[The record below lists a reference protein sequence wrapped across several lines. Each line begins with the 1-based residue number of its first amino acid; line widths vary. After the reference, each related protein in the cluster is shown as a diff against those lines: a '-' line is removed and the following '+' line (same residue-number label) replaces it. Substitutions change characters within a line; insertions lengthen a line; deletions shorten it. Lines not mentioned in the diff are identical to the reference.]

1 MKRFYLRTLL
11 MLSVLLLGVV
21 SSHAHGLVEIPPLG
35 SAVTDL
41 TQTLSAQEQA
51 ALNQKLM
58 QFSQRAGSQVA
69 VLLLPTTQPEDIAQF
84 GIRLAE
90 AWKIG
95 REKQDDG
102 VIVIVAKQDR
112 KMRIEVGYGLEGAIP
127 DAVAKRIIAEQ
138 LTPAFKQGRFYAG
151 LDLATDT
158 LIKLI
163 QGEQLPAPA
172 AQSQAQQGGLMHWL
186 PILMFAAIFAGAI
199 LRGLLGAFF
208 GSAMTGGLL
217 AVLAGWLGA
226 TLLVMGLVGLA
237 AFVFTLAMGSS
248 GAGGLPVGGF
258 PGGYGGGSRGPDI
271 FSGGG
276 GGFGGGGASGDW

>member
-1 MKRFYLRTLL
+1 MHFCWR
-11 MLSVLLLGVV
+11 SLLLACCVLFGIN
-21 SSHAHGLVEIPPLG
+21 SQAAEGLVDIPPLQN
-35 SAVTDL
+35 AVTDL

-51 ALNQKLM
+51 ALNQKLA
-58 QFSQRAGSQVA
+58 QFSQQAGSQVA
-69 VLLLPTTQPEDIAQF
+69 VLIVPTTQPEEISQF

-95 REKQDDG
+95 RDKQDDG

-112 KMRIEVGYGLEGAIP
+112 KMRVEVGYGLEGAIP

-138 LTPAFKQGRFYAG
+138 LAPAFKQGQFYVG
-151 LDLATDT
+151 LNLATDT

-172 AQSQAQQGGLMHWL
+172 SRDQEPQGGLMHWL
-186 PILMFAAIFAGAI
+186 PILMFAAIFAGAV

-208 GSAMTGGLL
+208 GSAITGGLL

-226 TLLVMGLVGLA
+226 TLLIMGLVGLA

-258 PGGYGGGSRGPDI
+258 PGGYGSGSRGPDI